1 MLNTARYQ
9 GAEGMDF
16 RDLDELESRS
26 IYVLREAA
34 QCLSSVG
41 MMWSG
46 GKDSSVLLWLVRKAF
61 LGDVPFVCLHVDTS
75 YKPPELL
82 RFRDALATQWGVR
95 LEVGVNREAIDRGQT
110 FPDGRLT
117 RVQCCSTLKTQ
128 AMVQMTRKFNGVIL
142 GIRRDEEGTRGKER
156 YFSLRDSEGQW
167 NWSSLAGET
176 WPPVVPDLGGGHLR
190 IHPLL
195 HWTELDIW
203 RYIQRERIPVCELYF
218 SEQGRRYRSLGCLP
232 CSGTIVSDAQTIAD
246 IVRELELTRESE
258 RATRAQDG
266 ESESAFE
273 MLRRSGYM

>member
-1 MLNTARYQ
+1 MFNEARYL
-9 GAEGMDF
+9 GAEGLDF

-34 QCLSSVG
+34 KCLPSVG

-61 LGDVPFVCLHVDTS
+61 WGDTPFVCLHVDTS

-82 RFRDALATQWGVR
+82 QFRDALAAAWGVR
-95 LEVGVNREAIDRGQT
+95 LDVGTNHEAIESGQT
-110 FPDGRLT
+110 FPHGRLS
-117 RVQCCSTLKTQ
+117 RVQCCSVLKTQ
-128 AMVQMTRKFNGVIL
+128 AMAEMTKGLDGVIL

-156 YFSLRDSEGQW
+156 YFSLRDAGNQW
-167 NWSSLAGET
+167 NWASSTAET

-195 HWTELDIW
+195 HWTEIDIW

-218 SEQGRRYRSLGCLP
+218 ADNGRRYRSLGCLP
-232 CSGTIVSDAQTIAD
+232 CSGTVASDANTVVD
-246 IVRELELTRESE
+246 IIRELETTRESE

-273 MLRRSGYM
+273 TLRRNGYM